1 MPQRVTVVDYDP
13 SWPQRFWEE
22 RDRLCGALGEA
33 ALAIW
38 HIGSTSVPG
47 LAAKPVVDVLVAARS
62 LEEVDAAEPRMRE
75 LGYECL
81 GEFGI
86 PGRRYFRKGGD
97 ERTHQVHVFDA
108 GDRENV
114 IRHLALCDYL
124 RSHEGTRDEYA
135 ALKRSLA
142 RRFPYDIEGYC
153 DGKDRFARAGGAGS
167 RVLRRRVG
175 PSLPRRP
182 ERAAPPRGL
191 PARGGGLRRGGAAH
205 GGRQR
210 LRGRLHRHGVLARD
224 VRGALGDRSHGHG
237 GGVADSKDRRRH
249 AGRACRDAVRG
260 MPRAHD
266 AARPRG
272 AGGRGASRLRVPTH
286 GSARRAG
293 AGMVGG
299 RAHGALTRPSLGCR
313 RADRGRLEEWGNRVV
328 CGFAGI
334 R

>member
-1 MPQRVTVVDYDP
+1 MPQHVTVVDYDP
-13 SWPQRFWEE
+13 SWPQRFREE

-108 GDRENV
+108 GDRENIV
-114 IRHLALCDYL
+114 RHLALCDYL
-124 RSHEGTRDEYA
+124 RSHEEARDEYA

-153 DGKDRFARAGGAGS
+153 DGKDRFVRALEARALACYDDAWDRLYLAARRVQRPREVSPLVEAGSVAAALLTEAGNIYVGVCIDTACSLGMCAERSAIAAMVTAGESRIRRIVAVMPGGGAGM
-167 RVLRRRVG
+167 
-175 PSLPRRP
+175 PC
-182 ERAAPPRGL
+182 
-191 PARGGGLRRGGAAH
+191 
-205 GGRQR
+205 
-210 LRGRLHRHGVLARD
+210 
-224 VRGALGDRSHGHG
+224 
-237 GGVADSKDRRRH
+237 
-249 AGRACRDAVRG
+249 RACRELMMQLD
-260 MPRAHD
+260 P
-266 AARPRG
+266 AAREVEVLLDYE
-272 AGGRGASRLRVPTH
+272 SRRV
-286 GSARRAG
+286 AR
-293 AGMVGG
+293 
-299 RAHGALTRPSLGCR
+299 LGELVPGWW
-313 RADRGRLEEWGNRVV
+313 ADARMAPE
-328 CGFAGI
+328 A
-334 R
+334 

>member
-1 MPQRVTVVDYDP
+1 MPQHVTVVDYDP

-124 RSHEGTRDEYA
+124 RSHEDARDEYA

-153 DGKDRFARAGGAGS
+153 DGKDRFVRALEARALASYDGA
-167 RVLRRRVG
+167 
-175 PSLPRRP
+175 
-182 ERAAPPRGL
+182 
-191 PARGGGLRRGGAAH
+191 
-205 GGRQR
+205 
-210 LRGRLHRHGVLARD
+210 
-224 VRGALGDRSHGHG
+224 
-237 GGVADSKDRRRH
+237 
-249 AGRACRDAVRG
+249 
-260 MPRAHD
+260 
-266 AARPRG
+266 
-272 AGGRGASRLRVPTH
+272 
-286 GSARRAG
+286 
-293 AGMVGG
+293 
-299 RAHGALTRPSLGCR
+299 
-313 RADRGRLEEWGNRVV
+313 
-328 CGFAGI
+328 
-334 R
+334 

>member
-1 MPQRVTVVDYDP
+1 MPQHVTVVDYDP

-108 GDRENV
+108 GDREN
-114 IRHLALCDYL
+114 IARHLALCDYL
-124 RSHEGTRDEYA
+124 RSHEDARDEYA
-135 ALKRSLA
+135 ALKRSLG

-153 DGKDRFARAGGAGS
+153 DGKDRYVRALEARALACYDDSWDRLYLAARRVQRPREVSPLVEAGS
-167 RVLRRRVG
+167 VAAALLTEAGTVYVG
-175 PSLPRRP
+175 
-182 ERAAPPRGL
+182 
-191 PARGGGLRRGGAAH
+191 
-205 GGRQR
+205 
-210 LRGRLHRHGVLARD
+210 VCID
-224 VRGALGDRSHGHG
+224 T
-237 GGVADSKDRRRH
+237 
-249 AGRACRDAVRG
+249 AC
-260 MPRAHD
+260 
-266 AARPRG
+266 
-272 AGGRGASRLRVPTH
+272 
-286 GSARRAG
+286 
-293 AGMVGG
+293 
-299 RAHGALTRPSLGCR
+299 SLGM
-313 RADRGRLEEWGNRVV
+313 
-328 CGFAGI
+328 
-334 R
+334 